1 MMVAADRVGGARR
14 VTATSGHRVAIV
26 VTLALAACSSTRT
39 IALDTVPS
47 RSTAPL
53 PGRTTIVVDRGSLD
67 ESRYCSAL
75 KDALDSAQKLTAAK
89 AGTDIKAALSSFAGA
104 IGVLAASGP
113 ASVRPTMTAAKDS
126 AAGFATLLERNGYN
140 LTAASRDP
148 EYASLTSGNAIGL
161 AADAASTRYTEDC
174 GG

>member
-1 MMVAADRVGGARR
+1 MTAAVDRVGGARR
-14 VTATSGHRVAIV
+14 VTATPGHRVAIV
-26 VTLALAACSSTRT
+26 VTLALAACSSTKT

-53 PGRTTIVVDRGSLD
+53 PGRTTIVIDRGSLD

-89 AGTDIKAALSSFAGA
+89 VATDIKAALSSFAGA
-104 IGVLAASGP
+104 VGVLAASGP
-113 ASVRPTMTAAKDS
+113 PSVRATMTAAKDS
-126 AAGFATLLERNGYN
+126 AAGFTTLLERNDYN

-148 EYASLTSGNAIGL
+148 EYATLTNGNAIGL
-161 AADAASTRYTEDC
+161 AADTASTRYTEDC